1 MSGKRSANSLD
12 CPSFKE
18 NCSIGTPNSKSK
30 SVLAPS
36 GSVCFRTVIVP
47 AFSFVHVHVTVSP
60 ATRVI
65 FTAVSPG
72 SKPDVGPFTK
82 RKLAN
87 RPITNVEPEP
97 PVRTQPMRSRSQPA
111 RVVSF
116 TVYVPG
122 SRSPLSKGVVP
133 SAREKS
139 GSEPSQDALKPNVCG
154 SPGGNVTLS
163 AWISASFSFVH
174 VHVTVSPAT
183 RVIFTAVSPGSK
195 PDVGPF
201 TKRKLAN
208 RPITNVE
215 PEPPVRTQPMRSRS
229 QPARVVSFTVY
240 VPGSRSPL
248 SKGVVPSAREKSGS
262 EPSQDALKPNVC
274 GSPGGNVTLSAWI

>member
-1 MSGKRSANSLD
+1 
-12 CPSFKE
+12 
-18 NCSIGTPNSKSK
+18 
-30 SVLAPS
+30 
-36 GSVCFRTVIVP
+36 
-47 AFSFVHVHVTVSP
+47 
-60 ATRVI
+60 
-65 FTAVSPG
+65 
-72 SKPDVGPFTK
+72 
-82 RKLAN
+82 
-87 RPITNVEPEP
+87 
-97 PVRTQPMRSRSQPA
+97 MRSRSQPA

-174 VHVTVSPAT
+174 VHFTVSPAT
-183 RVIFTAVSPGSK
+183 RVFCPAVSRGSK

-201 TKRKLAN
+201 TKRKWAN

-229 QPARVVSFTVY
+229 QPANTVSFTVY

-274 GSPGGNVTLSAWI
+274 GSPGGNVTLSAWIFPDFVFVYVHSTVSPGAKEIVTVVSPTSKSASLPIRKVESVPSPPSSVTTQSMSVSVQPVGGVSSVTSYSPRTSTW